1 MMISSVPITSAS
13 HDGQPFPED
22 SPEKTEAVHQ
32 RAGRE
37 ELLLLRGE
45 VADRN
50 AVPRSVRRG
59 DMSSL
64 GQTVVLLLLSGC
76 AGATGNVSATDPT
89 ERGLSYV
96 AAAIVTA
103 AVIRALFNK

>member
-1 MMISSVPITSAS
+1 
-13 HDGQPFPED
+13 
-22 SPEKTEAVHQ
+22 
-32 RAGRE
+32 
-37 ELLLLRGE
+37 
-45 VADRN
+45 
-50 AVPRSVRRG
+50 
-59 DMSSL
+59 MSSL